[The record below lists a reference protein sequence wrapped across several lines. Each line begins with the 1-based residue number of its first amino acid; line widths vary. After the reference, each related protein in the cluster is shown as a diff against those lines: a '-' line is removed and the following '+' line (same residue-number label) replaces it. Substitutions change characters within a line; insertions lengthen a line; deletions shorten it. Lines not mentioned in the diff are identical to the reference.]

1 MDALTNPLKP
11 SPTGS
16 SSGPSSGSS
25 SGDIAGLLGPGI
37 VSLGPGGAV
46 RFADERALELL
57 GCEDG
62 FELERLWAELGPRLE
77 SAGLSW
83 NGAGGATR
91 WAVLDLPVQQADP
104 EPAAEAANALALQ
117 ASPSASPRR
126 LAFDLRR
133 DPEGGGV
140 LLVQDAGTLA
150 GLETDLRL
158 TSQMRSVSQISP
170 AVAHDLR
177 APINAMVFNIEILK
191 EMIASGRA
199 TDPNNRDKLLRY
211 TTVLKEELSRLH
223 RGLETF
229 LAYISPRSDKNE
241 TFDLR
246 ELAEELAA
254 LLVAPARKQQ
264 VQVKAELPEQPA
276 MAEGNRYLLRQAL
289 LHVALAALA
298 GVPKQGML
306 YVRLEPAN
314 GRARLR
320 VYGAAGPDSPAAPET
335 PPAPAVP
342 EAPAPGFDL
351 RFSPGG
357 SVAQLWVARAILAA
371 HGGEARVSGPA
382 GDAEAGGPRAYE
394 VELTLLGNSSIE
406 EGVR

>member
-1 MDALTNPLKP
+1 MDALTNPPKP
-11 SPTGS
+11 PL
-16 SSGPSSGSS
+16 SGASLD
-25 SGDIAGLLGPGI
+25 DIAALLGPGV

-62 FELERLWAELGPRLE
+62 FELERLWAQLGPRLE

-91 WAVLDLPVQQADP
+91 WAVLDLPVQAAASDP
-104 EPAAEAANALALQ
+104 TGEAANEPVSQ
-117 ASPSASPRR
+117 APAPRR
-126 LAFDLRR
+126 LTFDLRR

-246 ELAEELAA
+246 ELGEELAA

-276 MAEGNRYLLRQAL
+276 TAEGNRYLLRQAL
-289 LHVALAALA
+289 LHLALAALA
-298 GVPKQGML
+298 GVPKQGTL
-306 YVRLEPAN
+306 YVRLEPTN

-320 VYGAAGPDSPAAPET
+320 VHGAAGPDSPAAPET
-335 PPAPAVP
+335 PPVP
-342 EAPAPGFDL
+342 EVPAPGFDL
-351 RFSPGG
+351 RFSPDG

-406 EGVR
+406 KKE